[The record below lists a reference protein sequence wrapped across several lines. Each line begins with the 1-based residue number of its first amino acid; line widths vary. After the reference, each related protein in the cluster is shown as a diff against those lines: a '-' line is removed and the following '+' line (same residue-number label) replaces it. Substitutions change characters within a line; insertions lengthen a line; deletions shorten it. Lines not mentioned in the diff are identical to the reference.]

1 MLQGLRVLDW
11 TNEPGFLA
19 GRILGDLGA
28 DVIKIEP
35 PGGDLEGR
43 RTPTLGGV
51 DDPERSLS
59 WLANNT
65 SKRGIVLDLASEIG
79 LEQYRGLART
89 ADVILETFAP
99 GWLEGL
105 GVGYAVLAAEN
116 PGLVHCAMTPF
127 GQTGPYA
134 SFRAHDL
141 VLVAMGGNMAGTG
154 DPGRPPVR
162 SSMPTA
168 YYHAGPEAALAVLM
182 ALYQRERTGRGEFID
197 LSLHETQ
204 LQTLLTG
211 AGQYPLTGRLP
222 ERSGPRM
229 GRTREIWQASDG
241 MVSYGLRG
249 GQTRIPN
256 LRATV
261 EWMAEANMAPP
272 WLREYDW
279 DSYSHLE
286 VSDEDLV
293 RIEDTFGSFFA
304 SKTVRELYGG
314 ALERRILLAPCNDA
328 REILEHVQ
336 LRSRELFR
344 RVDYAEWN
352 ASLEHPDFFAK
363 FRNHPVHIRRQAPK
377 IGEHQEEVLSEIRER
392 PAREIAATSA
402 AGETD
407 IFSGLHVLEIGSG
420 AAGPVATRYFAEH
433 GAHVIRVESG
443 VRPDFL
449 RILFLTRE
457 SQFGVDGSPMFVLLN
472 GNKDSVTLNLKRP
485 EALELVRKLV
495 AWADVLC
502 ENYAPGVMERFGL
515 DYESV
520 REIRPDIVMASG
532 CLFGQTGPQ
541 RSYPGFGA
549 QGSAISGFNH
559 VTGWPEGPANGP
571 YGTITDSLSPRYVA
585 LSIAAALWRRRCTGE
600 GEYIDVS
607 QIETAVYSLAE
618 LVLRYS
624 ANGEVVMRRGNRD
637 EQAAPHGVYPCAA
650 DDRWIAIAI
659 RSNDDWRKLCA
670 EMGDP
675 AWAQEERFAT
685 LEGRLEHMDELD
697 ADLGR
702 WTAAFEP
709 HDLMQRLQSSGI
721 EAGAVQ
727 SFPDLI
733 EDPQLAH
740 REHWVSLR
748 HSNLGEM
755 LFERS
760 GFRFSSGSG
769 KLERPGPNLGEHNS
783 DVLGGILGL
792 SSAEIQQLIDA
803 EIVA

>member
-11 TNEPGFLA
+11 TNESGFLA

-43 RTPTLGGV
+43 RTPTVGGV

-65 SKRGIVLDLASEIG
+65 SKRGIVLDLASETG
-79 LEQYRGLART
+79 LEQYRALAQT

-99 GWLEGL
+99 GWLDGL
-105 GVGYAVLAAEN
+105 GVGYAALASGN
-116 PGLVHCAMTPF
+116 PGLVHCGMTPF

-211 AGQYPLTGRLP
+211 AGQYPLTGRIP

-229 GRTREIWQASDG
+229 GRTREIWRASDG

-261 EWMAEANMAPP
+261 KWMAEADMAPS

-286 VSDEDLV
+286 VSNEDLA
-293 RIEDTFGSFFA
+293 RIEDAFAGFFA
-304 SKTVRELYGG
+304 SRTVRELYAG
-314 ALERRILLAPCNDA
+314 ALERRILLAPCNNA

-344 RVDYAEWN
+344 RVDYTQWN
-352 ASLEHPDFFAK
+352 VSLEHPDFFAK
-363 FRNHPVHIRRQAPK
+363 FRNHPVHIRRQPPG
-377 IGEHQEEVLSEIRER
+377 IGEHQEEVLREIRDR
-392 PAREIAATSA
+392 SVPEIAVTPT

-449 RILFLTRE
+449 RILFLTSE
-457 SQFGVDGSPMFVLLN
+457 SRFGVDGSPMFVLLN
-472 GNKDSVTLNLKRP
+472 GNKDSVTL
-485 EALELVRKLV
+485 
-495 AWADVLC
+495 
-502 ENYAPGVMERFGL
+502 
-515 DYESV
+515 
-520 REIRPDIVMASG
+520 
-532 CLFGQTGPQ
+532 
-541 RSYPGFGA
+541 
-549 QGSAISGFNH
+549 
-559 VTGWPEGPANGP
+559 
-571 YGTITDSLSPRYVA
+571 
-585 LSIAAALWRRRCTGE
+585 
-600 GEYIDVS
+600 
-607 QIETAVYSLAE
+607 
-618 LVLRYS
+618 
-624 ANGEVVMRRGNRD
+624 
-637 EQAAPHGVYPCAA
+637 
-650 DDRWIAIAI
+650 
-659 RSNDDWRKLCA
+659 
-670 EMGDP
+670 
-675 AWAQEERFAT
+675 
-685 LEGRLEHMDELD
+685 
-697 ADLGR
+697 
-702 WTAAFEP
+702 
-709 HDLMQRLQSSGI
+709 
-721 EAGAVQ
+721 
-727 SFPDLI
+727 
-733 EDPQLAH
+733 
-740 REHWVSLR
+740 
-748 HSNLGEM
+748 
-755 LFERS
+755 
-760 GFRFSSGSG
+760 
-769 KLERPGPNLGEHNS
+769 
-783 DVLGGILGL
+783 
-792 SSAEIQQLIDA
+792 
-803 EIVA
+803 